1 MGETSGSQT
10 VSTKLERIAT
20 LAKQAPEMAFTTL
33 AHHIDVEWLREA
45 YRRTRKSGAAGVD
58 GVTAKQYAEDLEGN
72 LQALLRRAKDGS
84 YRAPPVRRV
93 YIPKQDG
100 SRRPLGLPTFED
112 KVLQRAVTMLLEAV
126 YEQDFLDCSFG
137 FRPGR
142 SAHDAL
148 RALRD
153 TMMQMHGG
161 WVLEVDIAKFY
172 DSLDHEQLR
181 SVLRRR
187 VRDGVVTRLIGKWL
201 NAGVLEEGSITH
213 PETGTPQGG
222 VISPLLANVFLHD
235 VIDTWVERDVR
246 PRLRGR
252 VELVRYADDIA
263 MVFENEEDAR
273 RVWQVLAKR
282 LEKYGLKLHPD
293 KTRLVAFQRPGPG
306 RDDDSDGSGGRP
318 GSFEMLGFV
327 HRWERSRKGNWVVML
342 RTAPKRMQKALRTVR
357 DWCKQH
363 MHWPVRQQWVA
374 LAHKLRGHYGYYG
387 VAGNSRA
394 LVRFAWQVHRAWR
407 WALNRRS
414 QRARMTWDRME
425 LLDAKYPLPP
435 PRIQWSA
442 R

>member
-1 MGETSGSQT
+1 MGETLSSQT

-20 LAKQAPEMAFTTL
+20 LAKQAPGMAFTTL
-33 AHHIDVEWLREA
+33 AHHIDVDWLREA

-58 GVTAKQYAEDLEGN
+58 GVTAEQYAGN
-72 LQALLRRAKDGS
+72 LESNLQELLRRAKDGS

-100 SRRPLGLPTFED
+100 TSRALGLPTFED
-112 KVLQRAVTMLLEAV
+112 KVLQRAVAMLLGAV
-126 YEQDFLDCSFG
+126 YEQDFLNCSYG

-148 RALRD
+148 KALRN
-153 TMMQMHGG
+153 TLMEMRGG

-181 SVLRRR
+181 NVLSRR

-201 NAGVLEEGSITH
+201 NAGVLEEGSITQ
-213 PETGTPQGG
+213 PEAGTPQGG

-235 VIDTWVERDVR
+235 AIDTWFEHDIK

-252 VELVRYADDIA
+252 AELVRYADDIA
-263 MVFENEEDAR
+263 MVFANEQDAR
-273 RVWQVLAKR
+273 RVLEVLPKR

-293 KTRLVAFQRPGPG
+293 KTRLVAFQRPPAD
-306 RDDDSDGSGGRP
+306 RDDDPTNSGASSS
-318 GSFEMLGFV
+318 SFEMLGFV

-342 RTAPKRMQKALRTVR
+342 RTAPKRLREALKRIR
-357 DWCKQH
+357 AWCKQN
-363 MHWPVRQQWVA
+363 MHRAVREQWAA
-374 LAHKLRGHYGYYG
+374 LSQKLRGHFGYYG
-387 VAGNSRA
+387 VEGNSRA
-394 LVRFAWQVHRAWR
+394 IGLFAFKVYSVWR
-407 WALNRRS
+407 WYLNRRS
-414 QRARMTWDRME
+414 QRARMTWERMKQ
-425 LLDAKYPLPP
+425 LSSRYPLPP
-435 PRIQWSA
+435 PTIQWSA